1 MHCDRVWHNARLL
14 TLAPDRAGLGAVE
27 DGVLACAG
35 ERIVFAGAAADAPPV
50 LQATERTDCG
60 GRWVTPGL
68 IDCHTHLV
76 HAGDRAGEFERRLA
90 GATYA
95 EIARAGGGILSTVRA
110 TRGATVDELVQTALP
125 RLDALI
131 AEGVTTIEIKSG
143 YGLDTAAEI
152 RQLEAARELTG
163 RRRVGIS
170 PTLLAAHTVP
180 PEYAG
185 RADAYIDYVCT
196 ETIPLVA
203 ARRLADAVDVFC
215 ETIAFT
221 TQQAARVF
229 SAAREHGLAVKL
241 HADQL
246 SDGEGAALAAAF
258 GAWSA
263 DHLEHA
269 SASGL
274 RAMAGAGT
282 VAVLLPGAYYFL
294 RDTHLPPIDQMREL
308 GISLALAT
316 DCNPG
321 TSPLTSLLLAM
332 NMGATLFR
340 LTVEECIAGV
350 TRAAAQALGRLA
362 ETGTLEAGKYC
373 DLAIWNIE
381 QPAELVYRMG
391 FNPLQQRVWRGQ

>member
-1 MHCDRVWHNARLL
+1 
-14 TLAPDRAGLGAVE
+14 
-27 DGVLACAG
+27 
-35 ERIVFAGAAADAPPV
+35 
-50 LQATERTDCG
+50 
-60 GRWVTPGL
+60 
-68 IDCHTHLV
+68 
-76 HAGDRAGEFERRLA
+76 
-90 GATYA
+90 
-95 EIARAGGGILSTVRA
+95 
-110 TRGATVDELVQTALP
+110 
-125 RLDALI
+125 
-131 AEGVTTIEIKSG
+131 
-143 YGLDTAAEI
+143 
-152 RQLEAARELTG
+152 
-163 RRRVGIS
+163 
-170 PTLLAAHTVP
+170 
-180 PEYAG
+180 
-185 RADAYIDYVCT
+185 
-196 ETIPLVA
+196 
-203 ARRLADAVDVFC
+203 
-215 ETIAFT
+215 
-221 TQQAARVF
+221 VF

-340 LTVEECIAGV
+340 LTVEECLAGV
-350 TRAAAQALGRLA
+350 TRTAAQALGRLA